1 MKIVQNQKIAI
12 RIGIFTAVILLVGFG
27 ILWQVI
33 GQEASA
39 LMKQSITS
47 QMEDAVE
54 TRTTMINEYI
64 TSAEDF
70 LVAFGQGEQVKNV
83 LLDASTKNIEKAQKY
98 TEDFANVKGIFEGL
112 YIARTDT
119 YTLTHNVPST
129 IGIYCRT
136 GEAAKEFEKSTLA
149 KEELTNTGI
158 IKSPSSGEMVI
169 SMYYP
174 IFEEGRCIGY
184 VGAAVYASK
193 LMDILTQVKVNG
205 IGDYEY
211 AFINNASGVYLYNK
225 DEALLNTEV
234 KDEAYLKVMDEVKN
248 HPDEENGMIEFKGKE
263 DTDILVYHNISERNW
278 VFLVRSCTE
287 TVYSAVIQIRNITA
301 SLCLIVALVTS
312 ALIMIVLRQ
321 VGKELTLVQKA
332 IEKLKHLDLS
342 ANHELRAYR
351 ERKDEVGMI
360 CGALDVTCKSI
371 KKYIEE
377 INTQLYY
384 MAEGDYTAQ
393 SDMEYDGDF
402 KEIQNSMNKIQE
414 ALRNSFRQ
422 IRTVTSQLAIGSQNV
437 SEGATNLAEVA
448 TEENSLILEIEDHV
462 NSIDEEVM
470 LSAKNANDAKQK
482 SDNAAKIVN
491 ESKAAMDALVSA
503 MNEIVE
509 STNEIV
515 TINSAMERIAKQTH
529 ILALNATVEASRA
542 GEAGRGFSVVANE
555 IRELAEKANESA
567 SMTKEIIEKTI
578 ETVQKGTDLSN
589 QTSESLVHVVKEA
602 AIIDASISEIAE
614 TTMMQSKELKA
625 IVNKLSKI
633 SMVVETTA
641 ATAEQSA
648 AASAQLDGQINELRK
663 NIAKYRV

>member
-27 ILWQVI
+27 ILWLVI
-33 GQEASA
+33 GQQATE
-39 LMKQSITS
+39 LMMQSITA
-47 QMEDAVE
+47 QMTDAVE
-54 TRTTMINEYI
+54 TRTAMIDEYI

-70 LVAFGQGEQVKNV
+70 LVAFGQGEEVKNV

-112 YIARTDT
+112 YIARPDT
-119 YTLTHNVPST
+119 YTVTHSEPST
-129 IGIYCRT
+129 VGVYCRT
-136 GEAAKEFEKSTLA
+136 GEAAKEFEKSTLT

-193 LMDILTQVKVNG
+193 LMDILTQVKING

-211 AFINNASGVYLYNK
+211 AFINNASGSYLYNK
-225 DEALLNTEV
+225 DESLLNEEV
-234 KDEAYLKVMDEVKN
+234 KDEAYLKVMEKVNEHSDQ
-248 HPDEENGMIEFKGKE
+248 ENGIAYFIDKE

-278 VFLVRSCTE
+278 IFLVRSCTD
-287 TVYSAVIQIRNITA
+287 TVYSAIIKIRKITA
-301 SLCLIVALVTS
+301 NLCIAVALVTI
-312 ALIMIVLRQ
+312 ALITLVLSQ
-321 VGKELTLVQKA
+321 VGKELALVQKA
-332 IEKLKHLDLS
+332 IEKLKQLDLS

-384 MAEGDYTAQ
+384 MAKGDYTVA

-402 KEIQNSMNKIQE
+402 KEIQDSMNKIQE
-414 ALRNSFRQ
+414 ALRSSFRQ
-422 IRTVTSQLAIGSQNV
+422 IGTVTLQLAIGSQNV

-448 TEENSLILEIEDHV
+448 TEENSLIVEIEDHV
-462 NSIDEEVM
+462 SSIDEKVM

-482 SDNAAKIVN
+482 SADTAKIIN
-491 ESKAAMDALVSA
+491 ESKVAMDALVSA

-509 STNEIV
+509 STNEII

-567 SMTKEIIEKTI
+567 SITKDIIEKTI
-578 ETVQKGTDLSN
+578 ETVQKGTALSN
-589 QTSESLVHVVKEA
+589 QTSESLEHVVKES
-602 AIIDASISEIAE
+602 AIIDASVSEIAE
-614 TTMMQSKELKA
+614 NTMMQSKQLKA

-648 AASAQLDGQINELRK
+648 AASAELDGQINELRK